1 MGIAALAHHPKL
13 EERKSRRFAGV
24 GTIPTR
30 PAENSFSG
38 GVSRES
44 VFRKEAIRVR
54 GGGEG
59 EYTVELGFPSSKD
72 KEARKLAPEV
82 RIKQIGM
89 REDLLSIIRHT
100 SSDHFSEEL

>member
-1 MGIAALAHHPKL
+1 MK
-13 EERKSRRFAGV
+13 KSRFRCEV
-24 GTIPTR
+24 VHT
-30 PAENSFSG
+30 SFTQ
-38 GVSRES
+38 REDQTLD
-44 VFRKEAIRVR
+44 REGLDQEEDRI
-54 GGGEG
+54 G
-59 EYTVELGFPSSKD
+59 EYRRRIELRTED

>member
-1 MGIAALAHHPKL
+1 MAARAQSRTTSVSTIFIKVHRNVIDRSSTIKQSS
-13 EERKSRRFAGV
+13 KSRV
-24 GTIPTR
+24 
-30 PAENSFSG
+30 
-38 GVSRES
+38 
-44 VFRKEAIRVR
+44 KEDLTKEEDKI
-54 GGGEG
+54 G
-59 EYTVELGFPSSKD
+59 ELGFSSSIG

>member
-1 MGIAALAHHPKL
+1 MIDRSDRLTKQI
-13 EERKSRRFAGV
+13 EETDGESRVVEELTRK
-24 GTIPTR
+24 
-30 PAENSFSG
+30 
-38 GVSRES
+38 
-44 VFRKEAIRVR
+44 
-54 GGGEG
+54 GERIG
-59 EYTVELGFPSSKD
+59 ELGFSSIID

>member
-1 MGIAALAHHPKL
+1 MVDRSDRSAKI
-13 EERKSRRFAGV
+13 EEINGESNRVVEEELTRK
-24 GTIPTR
+24 
-30 PAENSFSG
+30 
-38 GVSRES
+38 
-44 VFRKEAIRVR
+44 
-54 GGGEG
+54 GERIG
-59 EYTVELGFPSSKD
+59 ELGFSSSID

>member
-1 MGIAALAHHPKL
+1 MET
-13 EERKSRRFAGV
+13 EEDRIGV
-24 GTIPTR
+24 Y
-30 PAENSFSG
+30 SG
-38 GVSRES
+38 R
-44 VFRKEAIRVR
+44 
-54 GGGEG
+54 
-59 EYTVELGFPSSKD
+59 VELRTQD

>member
-1 MGIAALAHHPKL
+1 M
-13 EERKSRRFAGV
+13 RRAKQLV
-24 GTIPTR
+24 GTTFVEATGTITASITFKTGEKTR
-30 PAENSFSG
+30 EVAE
-38 GVSRES
+38 GVSSKRQ
-44 VFRKEAIRVR
+44 RIR
-54 GGGEG
+54 
-59 EYTVELGFPSSKD
+59 ELGFSWSKG

>member
-1 MGIAALAHHPKL
+1 MPLCKFLAGAFICARALSQRATALAATTILSSIAAR
-13 EERKSRRFAGV
+13 ETGTSERKSR
-24 GTIPTR
+24 GTPR
-30 PAENSFSG
+30 AADLVFSL
-38 GVSRES
+38 
-44 VFRKEAIRVR
+44 
-54 GGGEG
+54 
-59 EYTVELGFPSSKD
+59 TDP

>member
-1 MGIAALAHHPKL
+1 MIAVRDVSEGKPC
-13 EERKSRRFAGV
+13 
-24 GTIPTR
+24 GTPQPR
-30 PAENSFSG
+30 D
-38 GVSRES
+38 
-44 VFRKEAIRVR
+44 
-54 GGGEG
+54 
-59 EYTVELGFPSSKD
+59 LGFSLSDP